1 MNKKKL
7 FQNII
12 IGSGPSAVAG
22 LMASLK
28 ESNGNNAIITG
39 HLKSKLL
46 LKKFNIHKKILFES
60 DDDTKYLNNI
70 FTNKSRLI
78 FSISKVGG
86 FGNFW
91 GSRM

>member
-22 LMASLK
+22 LMGLK
-28 ESNGNNAIITG
+28 SNGNNAIITG

-46 LKKFNIHKKILFES
+46 LKKNSIFIKKYCLKVNMIQNI
-60 DDDTKYLNNI
+60 
-70 FTNKSRLI
+70 
-78 FSISKVGG
+78 
-86 FGNFW
+86 
-91 GSRM
+91 